1 MTGLAALWLPIL
13 LSAVAVFIAS
23 AIIHM
28 VLPSWH
34 RDEYPAVPNESRV
47 MDALRPFAI
56 PPGDYMVPRATSMK
70 EMATPEFTERLKQG
84 PVLVM
89 TVLPNRVF
97 TMGPSLAK
105 WFVYCLVVSIF
116 AAYVAGRA
124 LPPGSASLAAF
135 RFAGVTAFVGYS
147 LALWQMAIWYHR
159 SLNTTV
165 KSTIDGLVYA
175 LITGGVIGWLWPS

>member
-13 LSAVAVFIAS
+13 LSAVAVVLVS
-23 AIIHM
+23 AFIHM
-28 VLPSWH
+28 ALPWH
-34 RDEYPAVPNESRV
+34 RDEYPPVPNERGV

-70 EMATPEFTERLKQG
+70 EMATPEFTQRLTQG

-97 TMGPSLAK
+97 NMGPSLAK
-105 WFVYCLVVSIF
+105 WFVYSVVVSIF

-124 LPPGSASLAAF
+124 LPAGAAYLDVF
-135 RFAGVTAFVGYS
+135 RFAGVTAFVGYT
-147 LALWQMAIWYHR
+147 LALWQMSIWYHR
-159 SLNTTV
+159 SLTTTV

-175 LITGGVIGWLWPS
+175 LVTAGVFGWLWPS